1 MTVSIKGWRR
11 RATLGLALTAGA
23 LGLFGAQAARA
34 AQTAAPLSCR
44 AATPLEALAYTT
56 PLAMPGVVSPRDGT
70 CFLKSLKVTRPDGVR
85 LAANVFLPAG
95 ASSGAGTA
103 RYPAVIF
110 ITSWASADFFEY
122 LGQQQRLARDGYIAV
137 AYTTRGFWD
146 SEGSIGVA
154 GPGDLADVSGVLDWT
169 LAQTPADPARVGA
182 AGISYGAGLSLLA
195 LGREPRLRTAVALSG
210 WATLLDQ
217 MYGNQVPNPTW
228 MNILQLSGQ
237 LTGRLDPIVAEYN
250 AAIQNPDTP
259 AAKIAEIAAWGWQRS
274 PASAVAAINQRGAPV
289 FIGKNWQ
296 DDMFSPNSSLAL
308 FGQLTV
314 PKKLMLQPG
323 IHASAELPG
332 ALLDVD
338 NAIWDQA
345 HRWFDRWL
353 KGQANGIENE
363 PQVSL
368 QPKFQA
374 YRETLSTWPAPE
386 LRSLDY
392 QITPRGAR
400 RWDLSCLCW
409 RGVAG
414 QLQAG
419 QRSTSGRDSIG
430 NALDTSAT
438 TGPIPVLSP
447 LAESVGLPVV
457 NQMATVLPAFGI
469 RYEGPLLRQA
479 LKLRGAPALRLSA
492 VPSQQRGMLVA
503 YLYDVDVAG
512 FGTLIT
518 HGARAVHAATP
529 GQSQDF
535 GFDMVATGY
544 DVPAGHRLVLV
555 FDTQDSLYG
564 PPVRAGERFDMALDF
579 GSGSPLQLKLPTR

>member
-1 MTVSIKGWRR
+1 MNVSMQGWRR
-11 RATLGLALTAGA
+11 RATRGAAFIGGLLA
-23 LGLFGAQAARA
+23 LGLGHAQAA
-34 AQTAAPLSCR
+34 QLSCR
-44 AATPLEALAYTT
+44 AATPLEAATYTT
-56 PLAMPGVVSPRDGT
+56 PLAMPGVISPRDGT
-70 CFLKSLKVTRPDGVR
+70 CFISGLKVTRPDGVR

-95 ASSGAGTA
+95 ASSGSAPA
-103 RYPAVIF
+103 SYPAVLF
-110 ITSWASADFFEY
+110 VTSWAVADFFEY

-146 SEGSIGVA
+146 SEGVIGVA
-154 GPGDLADVSGVLDWT
+154 GPLDVADVSGVLDWT
-169 LAQTPADPARVGA
+169 LAQTPADPARLGA

-195 LGREPRLRTAVALSG
+195 LGNEPRLRTAVALSG
-210 WATLLDQ
+210 WATLVDQ

-228 MNILQLSGQ
+228 LNILQLSGQ
-237 LTGRLDPIVAEYN
+237 VTGRLDPIVAEYN

-259 AAKIAEIAAWGWQRS
+259 PAKIAEITAWGVPRS
-274 PASAVAAINQRGAPV
+274 PSTAVAAINRRGAPV

-296 DDMFSPNSSLAL
+296 DDMFSPNSTLAM
-308 FGQLTV
+308 FSALTV

-338 NAIWDQA
+338 NVVWDEA

-353 KGQANGIENE
+353 KGHANGIENE
-363 PQVSL
+363 PRVSL
-368 QPKFQA
+368 QPKFSG

-386 LRSLDY
+386 LRKLDY
-392 QITPRGAR
+392 QLMPRGAV
-400 RWDLSCLCW
+400 RWELSCLCW
-409 RGVAG
+409 RGITG
-414 QLQAG
+414 ELQTGLRA
-419 QRSTSGRDSIG
+419 TSGRDSIN

-447 LAESVGLPVV
+447 LAESVGLPVI
-457 NQMATVLPAFGI
+457 NQMATLLPAFGV
-469 RYEGPLLRQA
+469 RYEGPWLSQPLKLRGIPA
-479 LKLRGAPALRLSA
+479 LKLRA
-492 VPSQQRGMLVA
+492 VPSQARGMLVA
-503 YLYDVDVAG
+503 YLYDVDIAG

-518 HGARAVHAATP
+518 HGARAVHSATP

-535 GFDMVATGY
+535 SFDMVATGY

-564 PPVRAGERFDMALDF
+564 PPVHAGERFDMALDF
-579 GSGSPLQLKLPTR
+579 STGTPLQLKLQAR

>member
-1 MTVSIKGWRR
+1 MNESIKGWRR
-11 RATLGLALTAGA
+11 AARGAASIGGLWA
-23 LGLFGAQAARA
+23 LGLGHAQAAN
-34 AQTAAPLSCR
+34 LSCR
-44 AATPLEALAYTT
+44 AATPLEAATYTT
-56 PLAMPGVVSPRDGT
+56 PLAMPGVISPRDGT
-70 CFLKSLKVTRPDGVR
+70 CFLNGLKVTRPDGVR

-95 ASSGAGTA
+95 ASSGSAA
-103 RYPAVIF
+103 RYPTVIF
-110 ITSWASADFFEY
+110 VTSWAVADFFEY

-137 AYTTRGFWD
+137 AYTARGFWD
-146 SEGSIGVA
+146 SEGTIGVA
-154 GPGDLADVSGVLDWT
+154 GPVDVADVSGVLDWT

-195 LGREPRLRTAVALSG
+195 LGNEPRLRTAVALSG

-217 MYGNQVPNPTW
+217 MYRNQVPNPTW
-228 MNILQLSGQ
+228 LNILQLSGQ

-259 AAKIAEIAAWGWQRS
+259 ASKLAEITAWGLPRS
-274 PASAVAAINQRGAPV
+274 PSSMVEAINRRGAPV

-296 DDMFSPNSSLAL
+296 DDMFSPNSTLAM
-308 FGQLTV
+308 FSALTG

-323 IHASAELPG
+323 IHASAEIPG

-353 KGQANGIENE
+353 KGKANGIENE
-363 PQVSL
+363 PKVSL
-368 QPKFQA
+368 QPKFA
-374 YRETLSTWPAPE
+374 GDRETLSSWPAPE

-392 QITPRGAR
+392 QLTPRGAV
-400 RWDLSCLCW
+400 RWELSCLCW
-409 RGVAG
+409 RGISG
-414 QLQAG
+414 ELQTG
-419 QRSTSGRDSIG
+419 QRTTSGRDSIN
-430 NALDTSAT
+430 NALDTTAT
-438 TGPIPVLSP
+438 TGPVPVLSP

-457 NQMATVLPAFGI
+457 NHMATVLPAFGV
-469 RYEGPLLRQA
+469 RYEGPWLSQPLKVRGVPA
-479 LKLRGAPALRLSA
+479 LKVRA
-492 VPSQQRGMLVA
+492 VPSQKRGMLVA
-503 YLYDVDVAG
+503 YLYDVDLAG

-535 GFDMVATGY
+535 SFDMVATGY

-579 GSGSPLQLKLPTR
+579 GAGSPLQLKLQAR

>member
-1 MTVSIKGWRR
+1 M
-11 RATLGLALTAGA
+11 RAARGAALLGCLLTLGSAQGA
-23 LGLFGAQAARA
+23 N
-34 AQTAAPLSCR
+34 LSCR
-44 AATPLEALAYTT
+44 AATPLETLTYTT
-56 PLAMPGVVSPRDGT
+56 PLAMPGVISPKDGT
-70 CFLKSLKVTRPDGVR
+70 CFLNGLKVTRPDGVR

-95 ASSGAGTA
+95 ASSGGTTK
-103 RYPAVIF
+103 YPTVIF
-110 ITSWASADFFEY
+110 VTSWAVADFFEY

-137 AYTTRGFWD
+137 AYTARGFWD
-146 SEGSIGVA
+146 SEGVIGVA
-154 GPGDLADVSGVLDWT
+154 GPVDVADVSGVLDWT

-195 LGREPRLRTAVALSG
+195 LGNDPRLKTAVALSG

-217 MYGNQVPNPTW
+217 MYRNQVPNPTW
-228 MNILQLSGQ
+228 LDILQISGQ

-259 AAKIAEIAAWGWQRS
+259 ASKLAEITAWGWPRS

-289 FIGKNWQ
+289 FIAKNWQ
-296 DDMFSPNSSLAL
+296 DDMFSPNSSLAM
-308 FGQLTV
+308 FSQLTG

-323 IHASAELPG
+323 IHASAEIPG
-332 ALLDVD
+332 ALFDVD
-338 NAIWDQA
+338 NVIWDQA

-363 PQVSL
+363 PKVSL
-368 QPKFQA
+368 QPKFQG

-386 LRSLDY
+386 LRALDY
-392 QITPRGAR
+392 QITPRGAV
-400 RWDLSCLCW
+400 RWELGCLCW
-409 RGVAG
+409 RGITG
-414 QLQAG
+414 DLQTG
-419 QRSTSGRDSIG
+419 TRSTSGRDSIG
-430 NALDTSAT
+430 NALDTTAT

-447 LAESVGLPVV
+447 LAESVGLPVI
-457 NQMATVLPAFGI
+457 NQMATVLPAFGV
-469 RYEGPLLRQA
+469 RYEGPWLSQT
-479 LKLRGAPALRLSA
+479 LKLRGAPTLKLKAI
-492 VPSQQRGMLVA
+492 PSQKRGMLVA
-503 YLYDVDVAG
+503 YLYDVDLVG

-535 GFDMVATGY
+535 SFDMVATGY

-579 GSGSPLQLKLPTR
+579 NTSMPLQLKLLTR

>member
-1 MTVSIKGWRR
+1 MNVSMQGWRR
-11 RATLGLALTAGA
+11 RAARGAAFFGGLLA
-23 LGLFGAQAARA
+23 LGLGHAQAAN
-34 AQTAAPLSCR
+34 LSCR
-44 AATPLEALAYTT
+44 AATPLEAATYTT

-70 CFLKSLKVTRPDGVR
+70 CFISGLKVTRPDGVR

-95 ASSGAGTA
+95 ASSGSAPAT
-103 RYPAVIF
+103 YPAVIF
-110 ITSWASADFFEY
+110 VTSWAVADFFEY

-146 SEGSIGVA
+146 SEGVIGVA
-154 GPGDLADVSGVLDWT
+154 GPLDVADVSGVLDWT
-169 LAQTPADPARVGA
+169 LAQTPADPARIGA

-195 LGREPRLRTAVALSG
+195 LGNEPRLRTAVALSG
-210 WATLLDQ
+210 WATLVDQ

-228 MNILQLSGQ
+228 LNILQLSGQ
-237 LTGRLDPIVAEYN
+237 ITGRLDPIVAEYN

-259 AAKIAEIAAWGWQRS
+259 AAKIAEITAWGVPRS
-274 PASAVAAINQRGAPV
+274 PSSAVAAINRRGAPV

-296 DDMFSPNSSLAL
+296 DDMFSPNSTLAM
-308 FGQLTV
+308 FSALTV

-323 IHASAELPG
+323 IHASAEIPG

-353 KGQANGIENE
+353 KGRANGIDNE
-363 PQVSL
+363 PKVSL
-368 QPKFQA
+368 QPKFSG
-374 YRETLSTWPAPE
+374 YRETLSSWPAPE
-386 LRSLDY
+386 LRNLDY
-392 QITPRGAR
+392 QLTPRGAV
-400 RWDLSCLCW
+400 RWELSCLCW
-409 RGVAG
+409 RGISG
-414 QLQAG
+414 GLQTGLRA
-419 QRSTSGRDSIG
+419 TSGSDSIN

-447 LAESVGLPVV
+447 LAESVGLPVI
-457 NQMATVLPAFGI
+457 NQLATVLPAFGV
-469 RYEGPLLRQA
+469 RYEGPWLSQPLKVRGVPA
-479 LKLRGAPALRLSA
+479 LKLRAI
-492 VPSQQRGMLVA
+492 PSQKRGMLVA
-503 YLYDVDVAG
+503 YLYDVDIAG

-535 GFDMVATGY
+535 SFDMVATGY

-579 GSGSPLQLKLPTR
+579 GAGSPLQLKLQTR

>member
-1 MTVSIKGWRR
+1 MQGWRR
-11 RATLGLALTAGA
+11 RAARGAALLGCLLILGA
-23 LGLFGAQAARA
+23 AQAAN
-34 AQTAAPLSCR
+34 LSCR

-56 PLAMPGVVSPRDGT
+56 PLAMPGVISPKDGT
-70 CFLKSLKVTRPDGVR
+70 CFLNGLKVTRPDGVR

-95 ASSGAGTA
+95 ASSGSATK
-103 RYPAVIF
+103 YPTVIF
-110 ITSWASADFFEY
+110 VTSWAVADFFEY

-137 AYTTRGFWD
+137 AYTARGFWD
-146 SEGSIGVA
+146 SEGTIGVA
-154 GPGDLADVSGVLDWT
+154 GPVDVADVSGVLDWT

-195 LGREPRLRTAVALSG
+195 LGAEPRLKTAVALSG

-217 MYGNQVPNPTW
+217 MYRNQVPNPTW
-228 MNILQLSGQ
+228 LDILQISGQ

-259 AAKIAEIAAWGWQRS
+259 ASKLAEITAWGWPRS
-274 PASAVAAINQRGAPV
+274 PASAVAAINARGAPV

-296 DDMFSPNSSLAL
+296 DDMFSPNSSLAM
-308 FGQLTV
+308 FSQLTS

-323 IHASAELPG
+323 IHASAEIPG
-332 ALLDVD
+332 ALFDVD

-353 KGQANGIENE
+353 KGRLNGIENE
-363 PQVSL
+363 PKVSL
-368 QPKFQA
+368 QPKFQG

-386 LRSLDY
+386 LRALDY
-392 QITPRGAR
+392 QITPRGGV
-400 RWDLSCLCW
+400 RWELSCLCW
-409 RGVAG
+409 RGITG
-414 QLQAG
+414 DLQTG
-419 QRSTSGRDSIG
+419 QRATSGTDSIN
-430 NALDTSAT
+430 NALDTTAT

-447 LAESVGLPVV
+447 IAESVGLPVI
-457 NQMATVLPAFGI
+457 NQMATVLPAFGV
-469 RYEGPLLRQA
+469 RYDGPWLSQT
-479 LKLRGAPALRLSA
+479 LKLRGAPTLKLKAI
-492 VPSQQRGMLVA
+492 PSQQRGMLVA
-503 YLYDVDVAG
+503 YLYDVDLAG

-535 GFDMVATGY
+535 SFDMVATGY

-555 FDTQDSLYG
+555 FDTQDTLYG

-579 GSGSPLQLKLPTR
+579 GSGSPLQLKLLTR

>member
-1 MTVSIKGWRR
+1 MSVSLQGWRVSAAR
-11 RATLGLALTAGA
+11 GAALLGCMLSLGLGQ
-23 LGLFGAQAARA
+23 AQAAN
-34 AQTAAPLSCR
+34 LSCR
-44 AATPLEALAYTT
+44 AATPLEAVTYTT
-56 PLAMPGVVSPRDGT
+56 PLAMPGVISPKDGT
-70 CFLKSLKVTRPDGVR
+70 CFINNLKVTRPDGVR

-95 ASSGAGTA
+95 ASSGSATK
-103 RYPAVIF
+103 YPTVIF
-110 ITSWASADFFEY
+110 VTSWAVADFFEY
-122 LGQQQRLARDGYIAV
+122 LGQQQRLARDGYVAV
-137 AYTTRGFWD
+137 AYTARGFWD
-146 SEGSIGVA
+146 SEGTIGVA
-154 GPGDLADVSGVLDWT
+154 GPVDVADVSGVLDWT

-195 LGREPRLRTAVALSG
+195 LGNEPRLKTAVALSG

-217 MYGNQVPNPTW
+217 MYRNQVPNPTW
-228 MNILQLSGQ
+228 LDILQISGQ
-237 LTGRLDPIVAEYN
+237 LTGRLDPLVAEYN

-259 AAKIAEIAAWGWQRS
+259 ASKLAEITAWGWPRS
-274 PASAVAAINQRGAPV
+274 PASAVAAINARGAPV

-308 FGQLTV
+308 FSQLTG

-323 IHASAELPG
+323 IHASAEIPG
-332 ALLDVD
+332 ALFDVD

-353 KGQANGIENE
+353 KGKANGIENE
-363 PQVSL
+363 PKVSL
-368 QPKFQA
+368 QPKFQG

-386 LRSLDY
+386 LRNLDY
-392 QITPRGAR
+392 QITPRGNV
-400 RWDLSCLCW
+400 RWELSCLCW
-409 RGVAG
+409 RGITG
-414 QLQAG
+414 ELQTG
-419 QRSTSGRDSIG
+419 TRSTSGRDSIN
-430 NALDTSAT
+430 NALDTTAT

-447 LAESVGLPVV
+447 LAESVGLPVI
-457 NQMATVLPAFGI
+457 NQMATVLPAFGV
-469 RYEGPLLRQA
+469 RYEGPWLSQT
-479 LKLRGAPALRLSA
+479 LKLRGAPTLKLKA
-492 VPSQQRGMLVA
+492 VPSQKRGMLVA
-503 YLYDVDVAG
+503 YLYDVDLVG

-535 GFDMVATGY
+535 SFDMVATGY

-579 GSGSPLQLKLPTR
+579 NGGTPLQLKLLTR